1 MPENI
6 KFFID
11 PYRVIEKYTS
21 CGFNKTKSKIE
32 AYELGVIWKYANNGT
47 NLSGAHDSLVDA
59 KAQTDILVHG
69 SFVPFIDRSSSIQPI
84 DEFFSRTVQNE
95 WRKELEPI
103 RPVHAPWVELTN
115 EHNIMW
121 EPRWQDKYTG
131 PHGGPKA
138 GPTQFIADIVRSA
151 KDLCDIFLA
160 ILPLAFFERVAQ
172 LTEKYCYDDWV
183 VAERRKKDSNGNEMK
198 ATYFV
203 PVLPLTDGAPTPNR
217 RHRADKERVRY
228 HISAGFI
235 ITWIG
240 ILANKCTDVRVS
252 LGMVSGSYCR
262 MCYRKQLTTE
272 LSAKDRQQRCRTSRM
287 GCLICKEPIC
297 KECWKEGYDKHA

>member
-1 MPENI
+1 M
-6 KFFID
+6 
-11 PYRVIEKYTS
+11 
-21 CGFNKTKSKIE
+21 
-32 AYELGVIWKYANNGT
+32 
-47 NLSGAHDSLVDA
+47 

-84 DEFFSRTVQNE
+84 DEIFSRTVQNE

-183 VAERRKKDSNGNEMK
+183 VERRKKDSDGNEMK
-198 ATYFV
+198 ATDAIGRTKNEYDMTSLQDSLSHGLGFLYFKGRIL
-203 PVLPLTDGAPTPNR
+203 VLRRGQDEKCGR
-217 RHRADKERVRY
+217 RHRMDYPFRT
-228 HISAGFI
+228 F
-235 ITWIG
+235 G
-240 ILANKCTDVRVS
+240 I
-252 LGMVSGSYCR
+252 
-262 MCYRKQLTTE
+262 Q
-272 LSAKDRQQRCRTSRM
+272 
-287 GCLICKEPIC
+287 
-297 KECWKEGYDKHA
+297 